1 MATVHLDELG
11 NRLSRVSVAN
21 RAELEELREQ
31 LLEVARDPDQPDLV
45 RTPAAEALLRLDSL
59 LYTKKKGDRK
69 QDLAEVLSL
78 VRKAAAAAE
87 PAEPVSPQPVVPPSP
102 PAGKA
107 RKTKAKA
114 ADSVTGNDPGPNLDD
129 LLARLIQLS
138 PADLNELESLRPAL
152 LEAARDARIDEAVRT
167 LAAEALL
174 KLDELLYGGN
184 PEESILAE
192 TARLIEQAAGM
203 LRKTSAPSEP
213 GSGAPPTASF
223 PPPDPLAASTRPTG
237 EIAEFATRLP
247 ADADPDL
254 LEEFVTESLELIEA
268 AEASLLALEV
278 DPGNAEELNTVFRA
292 FHTVKGTSGFLGI
305 TSVKELAHRAEN
317 LLSRIREGQIRYA
330 GGYADLA
337 LRAIDTLK
345 SLVLGVQKA
354 LGGAP
359 MVKPESYELLLG
371 QLADPEAAGISE
383 SGTPPVVPRLGDL
396 LVSQGAVTRDVVEG
410 IAREQTDRKI
420 GESIVKAGA
429 APAAVVAKGLRAQKA
444 INQEDAPAENS
455 VRVRT
460 DRLDRLI
467 DMVGELVTAQSMVS
481 QDETVLDGRFPEL
494 ARKTAQAGKIVR
506 ELQDLSMAL
515 RMVPLK
521 PTFQKMNRLVR
532 DLAAKAGKRVRLVT
546 FGEDTEIDRNMV
558 DILRDPLVHMI
569 RNAVDHGIEAP
580 EERRQAGKGEEG
592 VVTLSAYHSGGNV
605 VVELRDDGRGL
616 NRQRIIEKAIAQGLI
631 ESAAGMSEQDI
642 YNLIFRAGFS
652 TAAQVTEVSGRGVGM
667 DVVRRN
673 IEALRGRIET
683 SSEPGQGS
691 CFKLILPLTMAI
703 TDGMLV
709 QAGNERYIIPTV
721 SIVKSFRPESHQLS
735 TIAGRGEMVM
745 LRGELLPLFRLHR
758 LLDIPEA
765 KQDPTE
771 ALLVIIAAGDY
782 RYGLMVDE
790 LLGQQQVVA
799 KSLGKGLG
807 KVLGISGAA
816 ILGDGRV
823 GLILDAAELHQLARR
838 QMVSVTS
845 EVSPESTLDPAF
857 LGSQWREQTYV

>member
-1 MATVHLDELG
+1 
-11 NRLSRVSVAN
+11 
-21 RAELEELREQ
+21 
-31 LLEVARDPDQPDLV
+31 
-45 RTPAAEALLRLDSL
+45 
-59 LYTKKKGDRK
+59 
-69 QDLAEVLSL
+69 
-78 VRKAAAAAE
+78 
-87 PAEPVSPQPVVPPSP
+87 
-102 PAGKA
+102 
-107 RKTKAKA
+107 
-114 ADSVTGNDPGPNLDD
+114 
-129 LLARLIQLS
+129 
-138 PADLNELESLRPAL
+138 
-152 LEAARDARIDEAVRT
+152 
-167 LAAEALL
+167 
-174 KLDELLYGGN
+174 
-184 PEESILAE
+184 
-192 TARLIEQAAGM
+192 
-203 LRKTSAPSEP
+203 
-213 GSGAPPTASF
+213 
-223 PPPDPLAASTRPTG
+223 
-237 EIAEFATRLP
+237 
-247 ADADPDL
+247 
-254 LEEFVTESLELIEA
+254 
-268 AEASLLALEV
+268 
-278 DPGNAEELNTVFRA
+278 
-292 FHTVKGTSGFLGI
+292 
-305 TSVKELAHRAEN
+305 
-317 LLSRIREGQIRYA
+317 
-330 GGYADLA
+330 
-337 LRAIDTLK
+337 
-345 SLVLGVQKA
+345 
-354 LGGAP
+354 
-359 MVKPESYELLLG
+359 
-371 QLADPEAAGISE
+371 
-383 SGTPPVVPRLGDL
+383 
-396 LVSQGAVTRDVVEG
+396 
-410 IAREQTDRKI
+410 
-420 GESIVKAGA
+420 
-429 APAAVVAKGLRAQKA
+429 
-444 INQEDAPAENS
+444 
-455 VRVRT
+455 
-460 DRLDRLI
+460 
-467 DMVGELVTAQSMVS
+467 
-481 QDETVLDGRFPEL
+481 
-494 ARKTAQAGKIVR
+494 
-506 ELQDLSMAL
+506 
-515 RMVPLK
+515 MVPLK

>member
-1 MATVHLDELG
+1 MATAHLEELG
-11 NRLSRVSVAN
+11 DRLSRLSAAD
-21 RAELEELREQ
+21 RAQLEELREE
-31 LLEVARDPDQPDLV
+31 LLEVARDPQQPETV
-45 RTPAAEALLRLDSL
+45 RDPAAEALLRLDGV
-59 LYTKKKGDRK
+59 LYGKKKGNRK
-69 QDLAEVLSL
+69 RDLSEIVDLI
-78 VRKAAAAAE
+78 RRAAAASGSRTLSSSGVPSASPSKSVEGEGADAE
-87 PAEPVSPQPVVPPSP
+87 PSA
-102 PAGKA
+102 AG
-107 RKTKAKA
+107 RA
-114 ADSVTGNDPGPNLDD
+114 ANPNLDD
-129 LLARLIQLS
+129 LLARLMQLS
-138 PADLNELESLRPAL
+138 AGDTQD
-152 LEAARDARIDEAVRT
+152 LEALRAEILELARDARLEEAVRT

-184 PEESILAE
+184 PDGNLLAE
-192 TARLIEQAAGM
+192 AAGLIERAAGIARES
-203 LRKTSAPSEP
+203 LPESVASPESTASPA
-213 GSGAPPTASF
+213 APPTARLQ
-223 PPPDPLAASTRPTG
+223 PPTPIAAPS
-237 EIAEFATRLP
+237 AADFATRLP
-247 ADADPDL
+247 EDADLDL
-254 LEEFVTESLELIEA
+254 LEEFVTEALELIEA

-278 DPGNAEELNTVFRA
+278 EPGNLEEVNTVFRA
-292 FHTVKGTSGFLGI
+292 FHTIKGTSGFLGM

-317 LLSRIREGQIRYA
+317 LLSRIREGEIRYA

-337 LRAIDTLK
+337 LRSIDQLK
-345 SLVLGVQKA
+345 ALVLQVQQA
-354 LGGAP
+354 LGGAS
-359 MVKPESYELLLG
+359 MVKPEGYDLLLQ
-371 QLADPEAAGISE
+371 QLSDPEAAGIDE
-383 SGTPPVVPRLGDL
+383 TTHAGGVPRLGDL
-396 LVSQGAVTRDVVEG
+396 LVSQGTVQREVVEE
-410 IAREQTDRKI
+410 IAREQADRKL
-420 GESIVKAGA
+420 GESIVKAGVA
-429 APAAVVAKGLRAQKA
+429 STTEVAKGLRTQRALT
-444 INQEDAPAENS
+444 EGEGPSENS

-467 DMVGELVTAQSMVS
+467 DMVGELVIAHSMVS

-532 DLAAKAGKRVRLVT
+532 DLAAKAGKKVRLKT

-569 RNAVDHGIEAP
+569 RNAVDHGIEPP
-580 EERRQAGKGEEG
+580 EERRQAGKPEEG
-592 VVTLSAYHSGGNV
+592 QVTLSAYHSGGNV

-616 NRQRIIEKAIAQGLI
+616 NRQRIIEKAISQGLI
-631 ESAAGMSEQDI
+631 ESAAGMSEQEI

-691 CFKLILPLTMAI
+691 CFKLVLPLTMAI

-709 QAGNERYIIPTV
+709 QTGGERYIIPTV
-721 SIVKSFRPESHQLS
+721 SIVKSFRPEPQQLS
-735 TIAGRGEMVM
+735 TVAGRGEMVM

-758 LLDIPEA
+758 LLDIA
-765 KQDPTE
+765 DAQQDPTQ
-771 ALLVIIAAGDY
+771 ALLVIIAAGDH

-799 KSLGKGLG
+799 KSMGKWLG
-807 KVLGISGAA
+807 KVPGVSGAA

-823 GLILDAAELHQLARR
+823 GLILDAAELHELARR
-838 QMVSVTS
+838 QTDSASSTAIPYPV
-845 EVSPESTLDPAF
+845 PEILLSTPSA
-857 LGSQWREQTYV
+857 RELPHV